1 MSYLL
6 NQLNSIG
13 SDRLLNKDYDELRNR
28 IAQASQVAEEYYTY
42 LETVR
47 NTGANL
53 DSKQMTRYVNKIIT
67 ANRSVWKIL
76 KIVPYER
83 KQQYRIEK
91 QALIKTLKA
100 QILTQKQKE
109 ESESN
114 EPPQKVQKCQT

>member
-1 MSYLL
+1 V
-6 NQLNSIG
+6 NQLNPIG
-13 SDRLLNKDYDELRNR
+13 SDRLLNKNYDELRNR
-28 IAQASQVAEEYYTY
+28 IAQASQIAEEYYTY

-53 DSKQMTRYVNKIIT
+53 DSKQMTSYVNKIIA
-67 ANRSVWKIL
+67 ANRSLWKIL
-76 KIVPYER
+76 KIVPYEH

>member
-1 MSYLL
+1 MSYLV

-13 SDRLLNKDYDELRNR
+13 SDRLLNRDYDELRNKV
-28 IAQASQVAEEYYTY
+28 AQASQVAEEYYTY

-53 DSKQMTRYVNKIIT
+53 DSKQMTRYVNKIIA

>member
-53 DSKQMTRYVNKIIT
+53 DSKQMTRYVNKIIA

-91 QALIKTLKA
+91 QALIRTLKA

>member
-1 MSYLL
+1 MSYLV
-6 NQLNSIG
+6 NQLNPIG

-28 IAQASQVAEEYYTY
+28 IAQASQIAADYFTY
-42 LETVR
+42 LVTLI

-53 DSKQMTRYVNKIIT
+53 DSKQMTSYVNKIIA
-67 ANRSVWKIL
+67 ANRSLWKIL
-76 KIVPYER
+76 KIVPYEH

>member
-1 MSYLL
+1 MSYLV

-47 NTGANL
+47 NTGVNL
-53 DSKQMTRYVNKIIT
+53 DSKQMTSYVNKIIA
-67 ANRSVWKIL
+67 ANRSLWKIL

-91 QALIKTLKA
+91 QALIRTLKA

>member
-1 MSYLL
+1 MSYLV

-13 SDRLLNKDYDELRNR
+13 SDRLLNRDYDELRNKV
-28 IAQASQVAEEYYTY
+28 AQASQVAEEYYTY

-53 DSKQMTRYVNKIIT
+53 DSKQMTRYVNKIIV

-76 KIVPYER
+76 KIVPYDR

-91 QALIKTLKA
+91 QALIRTLKA

-114 EPPQKVQKCQT
+114 EPL

>member
-13 SDRLLNKDYDELRNR
+13 SDRLLNRDYDELRNKV
-28 IAQASQVAEEYYTY
+28 AQASQVAEEYYTY

-53 DSKQMTRYVNKIIT
+53 DSKQMTRYVNKIIA

-91 QALIKTLKA
+91 QALIRTLKA

>member
-1 MSYLL
+1 MSYLV

-13 SDRLLNKDYDELRNR
+13 SDRLLNRDYDELRNK

-53 DSKQMTRYVNKIIT
+53 DSKQMTRYVNKIIA
-67 ANRSVWKIL
+67 ANRSLWKIL
-76 KIVPYER
+76 KTVPYER

-91 QALIKTLKA
+91 QALIRTLKT

>member
-1 MSYLL
+1 MSYLV
-6 NQLNSIG
+6 NQLNFIG

-53 DSKQMTRYVNKIIT
+53 DSKQMTRYVNKIIV
-67 ANRSVWKIL
+67 ANRSLWKIL

-91 QALIKTLKA
+91 QALIRTLKA

-114 EPPQKVQKCQT
+114 EPPPKVQKCQT

>member
-1 MSYLL
+1 MSYLV

-13 SDRLLNKDYDELRNR
+13 SDRSLNRDYDELRNKV
-28 IAQASQVAEEYYTY
+28 AQASQVAEEYYTY

-47 NTGANL
+47 NTEANL
-53 DSKQMTRYVNKIIT
+53 DSKQMTRYVNKIIA

>member
-1 MSYLL
+1 MSYLV

-13 SDRLLNKDYDELRNR
+13 SDRLLNRDYDELRNKV
-28 IAQASQVAEEYYTY
+28 AQASQVAEEYYTY

-53 DSKQMTRYVNKIIT
+53 DSKQMTSYVNKIIA
-67 ANRSVWKIL
+67 ANRSLWKIL

-91 QALIKTLKA
+91 QALIRTLKA

>member
-1 MSYLL
+1 MSYLV

-13 SDRLLNKDYDELRNR
+13 SDRLLNRDYDELRNKV
-28 IAQASQVAEEYYTY
+28 AQASQVAEEYYTY

-53 DSKQMTRYVNKIIT
+53 DSKQMTRYVNKIIA
-67 ANRSVWKIL
+67 ANRLVWKIL

-91 QALIKTLKA
+91 QALIRTLKA

>member
-1 MSYLL
+1 MSYLV

-13 SDRLLNKDYDELRNR
+13 SDRLLNRDYDELRNKV
-28 IAQASQVAEEYYTY
+28 AQASQVAEEYYTY

-53 DSKQMTRYVNKIIT
+53 DSKQMTRYVNKIIA

-91 QALIKTLKA
+91 QALIRTLKA

>member
-13 SDRLLNKDYDELRNR
+13 SDRLRNRDYDELRNKV
-28 IAQASQVAEEYYTY
+28 AQASQVAEEYYTY

-53 DSKQMTRYVNKIIT
+53 DSKQMTRYVNKIIA

>member
-1 MSYLL
+1 MSYLV

-13 SDRLLNKDYDELRNR
+13 SDRLLNRDYDELRNKV
-28 IAQASQVAEEYYTY
+28 AQASQVAEEYYTY

-47 NTGANL
+47 NTETNL
-53 DSKQMTRYVNKIIT
+53 DSKQMTRYVNKIIA

-76 KIVPYER
+76 KIVPYAR